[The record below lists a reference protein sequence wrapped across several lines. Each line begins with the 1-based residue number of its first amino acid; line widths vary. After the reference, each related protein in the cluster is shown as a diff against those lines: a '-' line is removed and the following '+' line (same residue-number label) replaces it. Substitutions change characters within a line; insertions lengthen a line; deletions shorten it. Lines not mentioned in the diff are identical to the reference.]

1 MPTSTDSG
9 LRPHP
14 AALRLRATL
23 EALAHALAHARL
35 EALLACETELAS
47 ALSEFSRQSPA
58 GPWDRTATARELG
71 AASAA
76 LTRCRRLGAT
86 LADVA
91 RLSLTAQGRAGGY
104 GQDHGRG
111 NLPVRSLEAK
121 A

>member
-1 MPTSTDSG
+1 MHTPTDGG

-14 AALRLRATL
+14 AAPRLRATL
-23 EALAHALAHARL
+23 EALAHALAHAHL
-35 EALLACETELAS
+35 EAMLACETELAS
-47 ALSEFSRQSPA
+47 ALSEFNRQPLA
-58 GPWDRTATARELG
+58 GTWDRAATARELG
-71 AASAA
+71 AAGAA

-104 GQDHGRG
+104 GQENGRG
-111 NLPVRSLEAK
+111 NVPVRSLEAK